1 MSSQVRLLIVEDN
14 PGDAELLI
22 RSLRRSG
29 LSAETIVSDDLEEIR
44 GLIDSGSLSA
54 VLTDHQLSAFTASD
68 VLTEVT
74 RRKIDLPVIVV
85 SGAVGEDMAA
95 SLMREGAANF
105 VRKDNLAR
113 LLPTLSR
120 ELREVQA
127 RKGIQLAN
135 QQRLRSES
143 LLRFVIQMSGDIYW
157 EWNITRG
164 VVTWSETFQTLCGPE
179 LPAVPSMADLYQRI
193 HESEAGLART
203 GIEAVQTG
211 AKNHWS
217 GNFRV
222 RRGDGTW
229 VLMLCRCFVV
239 RDRDQDTRLIG
250 LLADI
255 TERQSMIE
263 RQSLFTAL
271 VDQASESIAVI
282 DPEDGRFLEFNSTA
296 HQALGYTA
304 EEFAS
309 KSVYDIDCQYS
320 RAQIDQFL
328 IDLRTTEMREVSARH
343 RAKDG
348 GIREV
353 RIHSRPIQIQET
365 TYLAAV
371 WQDITDRLAIE
382 AELRQAQKMDI
393 LGQIAGGIAHDFNNI
408 LSVMRLQLDLARMV
422 PGGPEQAQELVTNLS
437 GMVDRASSLTRR
449 LLGMSRKE
457 SAKLEDFSLDE
468 SLDDLISITRRIL
481 GAGIE
486 IRRIRPPGPLTRLVV
501 NADRSIMDQVF
512 MNLFVNAR
520 DAMPK
525 GGVLTVETSFAE
537 AGVRPGGGNSG
548 STSRPFIRIRITDTG
563 VGMSAET
570 LAKIQEPFFTTKGPG
585 RGTGLGLSTARR
597 CLNEHGGWMAVE
609 SEEGRGTTFTIHLPL
624 AASASVP
631 TESGPAK
638 VLLVIGDSQL
648 RLLARKVIE
657 KLGCRVLP
665 CANTAEAIR
674 ILETPTE
681 GLDLAVIPDQ
691 PEAPGSEAGLARRL
705 KDRFPGLPMILT
717 RSTEAVSGPLPPG
730 QVRVLDMPF
739 SIPDLTAAISESLP
753 GRVVEPRK

>member
-1 MSSQVRLLIVEDN
+1 MSSPVRLLIVEDN
-14 PGDAELLI
+14 PGDADLLI

-44 GLIDSGSLSA
+44 RLIDSGSLSA

-68 VLTEVT
+68 VLAEVT
-74 RRKIDLPVIVV
+74 RRRIDLPVIVV

-127 RKGIQLAN
+127 RKGIELAN

-157 EWNITRG
+157 EWNITGG
-164 VVTWSETFQTLCGPE
+164 VVTWSETFQTFCGPN
-179 LPAVPSMADLYQRI
+179 LPAVASMGDLFERI
-193 HESEAGLART
+193 HPSEAGSARS
-203 GIEAVQTG
+203 GIESVQNGTN
-211 AKNHWS
+211 KHWS
-217 GNFRV
+217 GTFRV
-222 RRGDGTW
+222 RRSDGTW
-229 VLMLCRCFVV
+229 VLMLCRCFIV
-239 RDRDQDTRLIG
+239 REREQEARLIG
-250 LLADI
+250 LMADI
-255 TERQSMIE
+255 TERQALIE
-263 RQSLFTAL
+263 RQAIFTAL
-271 VDQASESIAVI
+271 VDQAAESIAVI
-282 DPEDGRFLEFNSTA
+282 DPEDGRFLEFNRTA
-296 HQALGYTA
+296 YLSLGYSE

-309 KSVYDIDCQYS
+309 KTVYDIDCQYS
-320 RAQIDQFL
+320 RQEIDRFL
-328 IDLRTTEMREVSARH
+328 IDLRTVERRDLPARH

-348 GIREV
+348 SLREV
-353 RIHSRPIQIQET
+353 RIHSRPIKVQES
-365 TYLAAV
+365 TYVATV
-371 WQDITDRLAIE
+371 WQDITDRVAIE
-382 AELRQAQKMDI
+382 AELRQAQKMDMM
-393 LGQIAGGIAHDFNNI
+393 GQIAGGMAHDFNNI

-422 PGGPEQAQELVTNLS
+422 PGGPEETKELVANLS
-437 GMVDRASSLTRR
+437 GMVDRASILTRR

-468 SLDDLISITRRIL
+468 ALDDLISISRRIF

-486 IRRIRPPGPLTRLVV
+486 IRRTRLPGPATGLVV
-501 NADRSIMDQVF
+501 NADRSIMEQVF
-512 MNLFVNAR
+512 MNLLVNAR
-520 DAMPK
+520 DAMPN
-525 GGVLTVETSFAE
+525 GGTLTIETSLAD

-548 STSRPFIRIRITDTG
+548 SGPRPFIRVRITDTG

-624 AASASVP
+624 APSAAIP
-631 TESGPAK
+631 TASGPAS
-638 VLLVIGDSQL
+638 VLLIIGDSQL

-665 CANTAEAIR
+665 CANTAEAIQT
-674 ILETPTE
+674 LETPTHVV
-681 GLDLAVIPDQ
+681 DLAVIPDQ
-691 PEAPGSEAGLARRL
+691 PETTGSDPVLLHGL
-705 KDRFPGLPMILT
+705 KNRFPGIPLVLT
-717 RSTEAVSGPLPPG
+717 RSTETVHRPLPPG

-739 SIPDLTAAISESLP
+739 SIPDLTTAITESLP
-753 GRVVEPRK
+753 GRVGEPRK